1 MQWCP
6 QKVVVETV
14 EEPVEVVGGR
24 SREGGELENMLRVEG
39 VWGAGRRAEGET
51 PWHFLFSL
59 SVPLRLKPRTLA
71 RGHVRIIG
79 GS

>member
-1 MQWCP
+1 M
-6 QKVVVETV
+6 
-14 EEPVEVVGGR
+14 EVVGGR
-24 SREGGELENMLRVEG
+24 SWEGGELENMLRVEVG
-39 VWGAGRRAEGET
+39 GGGGGAGRRAEGET

-59 SVPLRLKPRTLA
+59 SVPLRLKPSTLA